1 MCTSPS
7 LTRAHS
13 EVTNGDDDVFVLF
26 SLGDLELKKKNK
38 KKQKNKSKTRS
49 LKLRLESILEFRKQ
63 NKGKEPLITF
73 I

>member
-26 SLGDLELKKKNK
+26 SFGDLELKKKKEKKRK
-38 KKQKNKSKTRS
+38 KKRRS
-49 LKLRLESILEFRKQ
+49 YKLHMESILEFRKQ
-63 NKGKEPLITF
+63 NKGKQPLITF